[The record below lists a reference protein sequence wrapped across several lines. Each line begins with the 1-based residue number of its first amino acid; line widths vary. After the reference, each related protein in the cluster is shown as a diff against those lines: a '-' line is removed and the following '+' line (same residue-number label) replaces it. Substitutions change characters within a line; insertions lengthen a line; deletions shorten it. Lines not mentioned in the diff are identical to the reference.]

1 MHLQS
6 LPFALLACLLFHVL
20 HICISAVVLNP
31 PLCFYLFSFV
41 YFPQALLAETE
52 RLAQDRIDL
61 QRQAERDTGLL
72 SQRLK
77 ALERELEEQ
86 ETQGLETE
94 EHHKSHTEDL
104 SQQVQ
109 ALEKQL
115 KNNRQFIEVRRRRE
129 CGRSVLLTHSLNVV
143 CPFWAFVSVCFLQE
157 QAIEREHERDDF
169 QQEIRRLEAQLRQTA
184 GVDGKGHRVRSNYLI
199 GH

>member
-20 HICISAVVLNP
+20 HICISAVVLSP

-77 ALERELEEQ
+77 TLERELEEQ

-94 EHHKSHTEDL
+94 EHLKSHTEDL

-129 CGRSVLLTHSLNVV
+129 CGRSVLLTQSLNVV
-143 CPFWAFVSVCFLQE
+143 CPFWAFVSVFFFCRNRPLSGNMKE
-157 QAIEREHERDDF
+157 MISS
-169 QQEIRRLEAQLRQTA
+169 RRSADWRLSSDRQLVWMAKDA
-184 GVDGKGHRVRSNYLI
+184 G
-199 GH
+199 